1 VSQVLI
7 NLMLETVRLT
17 ELVWIRVTG
26 GTPERR

>member
-17 ELVWIRVTG
+17 ELVRIRVTG